1 MTARSI
7 FLRMMVRRANSRNNQ
22 FLQTALGEAYDDVS
36 TVYELTMTIAGLMET
51 HFSDIA
57 VKGEVSSW
65 SVASSGHTYFSLKD
79 DRAMLSAVLWRGRH
93 MPYQIETGM
102 TVVVRGRI
110 SIYPPRGQYQ
120 LDAHSVVPIGAGDLQ
135 ARFEALKRRLAVEG
149 LFDLGRKKPLPPFPR
164 RIGVATSRT
173 GAAIHDILTTLE
185 GRMPGVEVV
194 LRSCLVQGSLAAA
207 DIADAIGELDRLGNV
222 DVIIVGRGG
231 GSSEDLWAFNEEIVA
246 RAIASATKPIV
257 SAIGHESDITIADL
271 VADVRAATPT
281 AAAQLVVR
289 DRSELV
295 PLLDATIERITRLL
309 RHRIDRGRSRLDAV
323 LRSRGFSRPVD
334 VIWMHGQRVDDLE
347 HRARTAARASIT
359 RLRQALALMEA
370 KIGALGPERVLARGF
385 AIIERRGKPVIK
397 VGELVDGD
405 TVNIIMQDGGRPAII
420 TSPNT

>member
-1 MTARSI
+1 M
-7 FLRMMVRRANSRNNQ
+7 LRRANSRDNQ
-22 FLQTALGEAYDDVS
+22 FLQTTLGEAYDDVS
-36 TVYELTMTIAGLMET
+36 TVYELTMTIAGLLEAN
-51 HFSDIA
+51 FSDIA

-135 ARFEALKRRLAVEG
+135 ARFEALKQRLAAEG

-231 GSSEDLWAFNEEIVA
+231 GSSEDLWAFNEEVVA

-295 PLLDATIERITRLL
+295 PVFDATIERITRSL

-334 VIWMHGQRVDDLE
+334 VIRMHGQRVDDLE

-359 RLRQALALMEA
+359 RLRQELALMEA
-370 KIGALGPERVLARGF
+370 KIEALDPERVLARGF
-385 AIIERRGKPVIK
+385 AIIERRGEPVIK

-405 TVNIIMQDGGRPAII
+405 TVNIIMQDGRRPAII

>member
-1 MTARSI
+1 
-7 FLRMMVRRANSRNNQ
+7 MMLRRANSRDNQ
-22 FLQTALGEAYDDVS
+22 FLQTTLGEAYDDVS
-36 TVYELTMTIAGLMET
+36 TVYELTMTIAGLLEAN
-51 HFSDIA
+51 FSDIA

-135 ARFEALKRRLAVEG
+135 ARFEALKQRLAAEG

-231 GSSEDLWAFNEEIVA
+231 GSSEDLWAFNEEVVA

-295 PLLDATIERITRLL
+295 PVFDATIERITRSL

-334 VIWMHGQRVDDLE
+334 VIRMHGQRVDDLE

-359 RLRQALALMEA
+359 RLRQELALMEA
-370 KIGALGPERVLARGF
+370 KIEALDPERVLARGF
-385 AIIERRGKPVIK
+385 AIIERRGEPVIK

-405 TVNIIMQDGGRPAII
+405 TVNIIMQDGRRPAII